1 LFIAL
6 APSPLRRFV
15 VVKLDH
21 LREWDGRVVVALPVF
36 QIPPVH
42 PVVAP
47 ASPSSSPL
55 PPPPPQP
62 MMPPAPLMREI
73 IAACRL
79 VFVFGIVVGGDINL
93 CQ

>member
-1 LFIAL
+1 
-6 APSPLRRFV
+6 
-15 VVKLDH
+15 
-21 LREWDGRVVVALPVF
+21 
-36 QIPPVH
+36 
-42 PVVAP
+42 
-47 ASPSSSPL
+47 
-55 PPPPPQP
+55 